1 MKARE
6 AVLVTVEVVRG
17 GEAAEVWTELVTAVG
32 TEAAAV
38 EAMVM
43 VEGVAGVLVMVE
55 VTEVEG
61 AKKEAEAR
69 KVEMEEAAEA
79 ARAAV

>member
-1 MKARE
+1 MRARE

-17 GEAAEVWTELVTAVG
+17 GEAAEVWTEVVTAVE

-43 VEGVAGVLVMVE
+43 VKGVVMVE
-55 VTEVEG
+55 VTEVER
-61 AKKEAEAR
+61 AKEKAEAR
-69 KVEMEEAAEA
+69 KVEMKEAAEA
-79 ARAAV
+79 ARVAV